1 MNGSRGILR
10 CGLAAVLFGAS
21 APAASR
27 LAGELGAFTLAGLL
41 YLGAAL
47 ATAPTVAITPPTLV
61 NLRRGGRRLAI
72 AVLFGGA
79 AGPVLLAAGLARTSA
94 ANASLLLNLEPVFTT
109 IIAAVF
115 LGEHIGRR
123 VGSGTAL
130 VAAAGLLLA
139 TTSLGDARWGGLLV
153 VGACLCWAVDNN
165 ITAALDELRPAHITF
180 AKGAFAGTA
189 NLAIGLTLGGG
200 GPSLAQTGWA
210 LLIGAVGYGLSITLW
225 VSGAREIGAARG
237 QLVFA
242 AAPFVGAV
250 IAWTVLAE
258 PVGARQLVATAIAAA
273 GISLV
278 ARSAHEHLH
287 THRPIEHDHG
297 HIHDDGHHEHAHPD
311 GTIGQHQHRHTHDA
325 VVHSHPHVPDIHHRH
340 EHTHD

>member
-1 MNGSRGILR
+1 MNINSYLRFFFFFQAEDGTRDLVRSRGLGDVYKRQLLDPLPRRVRGDPATVNGSRGIVL

-47 ATAPTVAITPPTLV
+47 ATAPTVAITPPTMV
-61 NLRRGGRRLAI
+61 NLRRGGRRLAV
-72 AVLFGGA
+72 AVFFGGA

-94 ANASLLLNLEPVFTT
+94 SNASLLLNLEPVFTT

-130 VAAAGLLLA
+130 VAVAGLLLA
-139 TTSLGDARWGGLLV
+139 TTSLGDARWGALLV
-153 VGACLCWAVDNN
+153 VGAWLSWAVDNN

-189 NLAIGLTLGGG
+189 NLAIGLTLDGG
-200 GPSLAQTGWA
+200 GPSLAQAGWA

-225 VSGAREIGAARG
+225 VSGARQIGAARG

-242 AAPFVGAV
+242 AAPVSY
-250 IAWTVLAE
+250 THLTL
-258 PVGARQLVATAIAAA
+258 PTSDLV
-273 GISLV
+273 
-278 ARSAHEHLH
+278 
-287 THRPIEHDHG
+287 
-297 HIHDDGHHEHAHPD
+297 
-311 GTIGQHQHRHTHDA
+311 
-325 VVHSHPHVPDIHHRH
+325 
-340 EHTHD
+340 